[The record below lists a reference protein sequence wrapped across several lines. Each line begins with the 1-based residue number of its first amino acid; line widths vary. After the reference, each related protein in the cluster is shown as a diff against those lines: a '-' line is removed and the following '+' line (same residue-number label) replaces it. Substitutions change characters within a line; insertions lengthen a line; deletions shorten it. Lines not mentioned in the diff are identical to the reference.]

1 MKIFGSISF
10 KIWIYFSSI
19 LFISSGLV
27 IYYFPHQ
34 QEKAILKY
42 RGKELQELCRTISLG
57 VELSLDVN
65 DFQKLK
71 KSLSYYQKKRKDFDF
86 LLLMQTDTL
95 LGKESIFEQITD
107 KSEFDFFKIDT
118 SKYLMKSEPFSTPIM
133 DGRVIIGLSKNRVSK
148 EVHETNLPIYITLLV
163 ILLITILLFYFVAR
177 TISSPINQAIKNA
190 KLLQDNH
197 FESFNILPK
206 NSGDEIAELH
216 NALISL
222 KDSLLY
228 QKQDNKNLLDNL
240 ETKITERTD
249 KLNQTLNRL
258 NEAQEIASLG
268 YYSFYDQKNALFC
281 SENIKSIL
289 EIETGNINNLEHFKS
304 LIDPEYIEEF
314 EANFTKQ
321 PIVPFSI
328 EIRTNVIDG
337 TLDTKKWIAINGKC
351 FTDKETGK
359 CYLSGTIQEIT
370 ARKNGEAD
378 LRRLSQAV
386 KNSFNSIIITDLN
399 QKITWIND
407 SLLKLTGYSREEI
420 IGNTP
425 KMFQSEETDPE
436 TRKTIRENLKTFKS
450 FKTEI
455 QNKGKNGTS
464 YWLELYI
471 QPVLNEKGIAEGFM
485 AIEIDITDRI
495 EKEQLIK
502 QYISEIEER
511 QKEIKDINTNL
522 EIKVAEKTKDLEL
535 SIEQIQKSQQEL
547 IKKEKLATLGLLV
560 AGIAHEVNTPLGAI
574 KASAENLDYLF
585 SKDFFDVINKVSL
598 TDFRQALEFYVS
610 LKDLNSPDTI
620 SQRKYAKTIQE
631 KLNLNYPQIPN
642 AFALSKELA
651 IIGFDDISNEATRL
665 LQQENF
671 NEIIRTVR
679 LLLNIQRSL
688 KTISDGALK
697 SSKIIKALNVY
708 SHSSDQTQQSIF
720 KLKDN
725 VDNII
730 ALLWNKIKNNSSVK
744 NNIPE
749 NIEISGFEDDLSQ
762 VWTNIINNALQAS
775 NNKCNIVFDYLEES
789 THHLITIKNDGPQIP
804 EEVIGRVFDEF
815 FTTKK
820 RGEGTGLGLNIVK
833 NIIEKHQGKIN
844 CTSSEKETLFL
855 IRLNKLN

>member
-1 MKIFGSISF
+1 M
-10 KIWIYFSSI
+10 
-19 LFISSGLV
+19 
-27 IYYFPHQ
+27 
-34 QEKAILKY
+34 
-42 RGKELQELCRTISLG
+42 
-57 VELSLDVN
+57 
-65 DFQKLK
+65 
-71 KSLSYYQKKRKDFDF
+71 
-86 LLLMQTDTL
+86 
-95 LGKESIFEQITD
+95 
-107 KSEFDFFKIDT
+107 
-118 SKYLMKSEPFSTPIM
+118 
-133 DGRVIIGLSKNRVSK
+133 
-148 EVHETNLPIYITLLV
+148 
-163 ILLITILLFYFVAR
+163 
-177 TISSPINQAIKNA
+177 
-190 KLLQDNH
+190 
-197 FESFNILPK
+197 
-206 NSGDEIAELH
+206 
-216 NALISL
+216 
-222 KDSLLY
+222 
-228 QKQDNKNLLDNL
+228 
-240 ETKITERTD
+240 
-249 KLNQTLNRL
+249 
-258 NEAQEIASLG
+258 
-268 YYSFYDQKNALFC
+268 
-281 SENIKSIL
+281 
-289 EIETGNINNLEHFKS
+289 
-304 LIDPEYIEEF
+304 
-314 EANFTKQ
+314 
-321 PIVPFSI
+321 
-328 EIRTNVIDG
+328 
-337 TLDTKKWIAINGKC
+337 
-351 FTDKETGK
+351 
-359 CYLSGTIQEIT
+359 
-370 ARKNGEAD
+370 
-378 LRRLSQAV
+378 RRLSQAV

-436 TRKTIRENLKTFKS
+436 TKKTIRENLKTFKS

-511 QKEIKDINTNL
+511 EKEIKDINTNL